1 MSMRSVADKRTVCEV
16 LREINDLI
24 QQSSLCPKVTPL
36 LFEAE
41 QMCKK
46 MTRKL
51 YEYNKEFDKDWWE
64 NNKNIEEKLK
74 RRLDENYVC
83 N

>member
-24 QQSSLCPKVTPL
+24 QQSSLRPKVTPL